1 VGIQRRQGC
10 RCCPGPPLSRS
21 GISSALSTIDRLLP
35 AGSRKRQ
42 IVETVLE
49 LVTAQGTEAI
59 SFQLVADAI
68 GVTQPAVFRHFPTKE
83 AMWLAVMDWL
93 EERLV
98 EIYSA
103 VDEDPGQPNLVVLG
117 RMFLRHVRLIE
128 RYPALAKLVFSDHLR
143 LQYPSL
149 RERFGRIHEA
159 YSARLCAVLDRAK
172 AEGAVSGSLASK
184 DAATMFLSLIQGL
197 GFQFAIARL
206 PIALVPEAERMLAN
220 YLQAITAAGDAV
232 EHARAI
238 VDTLKR
244 DFSRRQRDQRRKKK
258 IGKLVKPQ
266 VQSATDPRLC

>member
-1 VGIQRRQGC
+1 M
-10 RCCPGPPLSRS
+10 
-21 GISSALSTIDRLLP
+21 SSLPNPIDRLS

-49 LVTAQGTEAI
+49 LVAAQGIEAV

-93 EERLV
+93 EEQLV
-98 EIYSA
+98 AIYAA
-103 VDEDPGQPNLVVLG
+103 VDEYPSRPSLVVLG
-117 RMFLRHVRLIE
+117 RMFLGHVRLIE

-149 RERFGRIHEA
+149 HERFGRIHKA
-159 YSARLCAVLDRAK
+159 YSARLRAVLDRAK
-172 AEGAVSGSLASK
+172 AEGTVCRSPASK

-206 PIALVPEAERMLAN
+206 PIVLGLEAERMLAN
-220 YLQAITAAGDAV
+220 YLQAVTAAGDAV
-232 EHARAI
+232 KHARAI
-238 VDTLKR
+238 VDASKCTLAGAASVA
-244 DFSRRQRDQRRKKK
+244 SRP
-258 IGKLVKPQ
+258 V
-266 VQSATDPRLC
+266 T